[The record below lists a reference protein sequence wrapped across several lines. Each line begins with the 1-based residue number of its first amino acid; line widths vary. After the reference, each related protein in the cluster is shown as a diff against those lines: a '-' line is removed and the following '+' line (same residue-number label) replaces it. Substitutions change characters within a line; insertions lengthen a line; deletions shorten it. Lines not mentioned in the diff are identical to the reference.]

1 MKCEIIKDLIPLA
14 AEGLCSEESE
24 KEIAEHIRTCEN
36 CRLIYEK
43 APETTSEALPIP
55 DEKET
60 FKKVSRTF
68 KKLTLKSGITA
79 VMLIAVLAVLGWLTY
94 GQIAKYDG
102 AVSFETI
109 VQSFEV
115 RRIAKY
121 IANGDFDSYVNSISN
136 ENYGNLSFETVNI
149 LKEQDK
155 KNLAEAYLSAYG
167 DKEVKSISVKSSY
180 SLAAASSPDYKA
192 AIRNNI
198 RIKFKD
204 GRIFETDLFKNSDGK
219 YICSEGFVSNSFLIE
234 SDRMTSSEQEFHNA
248 LSHTNHCDILYAKV
262 FEDAITSRNTMK
274 TYTGMF
280 HEQYIDD
287 VTAGKNTFSK
297 MGFDITNAYC
307 SDYRFDALE
316 NKLYYDLTL
325 LAEDGKGT
333 AVMTSRIYYDYMGLY
348 PPEKDDI
355 TVYTD
360 GCTPELEQFLYNFF
374 G

>member
-24 KEIAEHIRTCEN
+24 NEIAEHIRTCEN

-68 KKLTLKSGITA
+68 RKLTLKSGITA
-79 VMLIAVLAVLGWLTY
+79 VLLIAVLAVLGWLTY
-94 GQIAKYDG
+94 GQIAQYDG

-155 KNLAEAYLSAYG
+155 ESLRSIFVRLRRYG
-167 DKEVKSISVKSSY
+167 SK
-180 SLAAASSPDYKA
+180 
-192 AIRNNI
+192 
-198 RIKFKD
+198 
-204 GRIFETDLFKNSDGK
+204 K
-219 YICSEGFVSNSFLIE
+219 YQ
-234 SDRMTSSEQEFHNA
+234 R
-248 LSHTNHCDILYAKV
+248 
-262 FEDAITSRNTMK
+262 
-274 TYTGMF
+274 
-280 HEQYIDD
+280 
-287 VTAGKNTFSK
+287 
-297 MGFDITNAYC
+297 
-307 SDYRFDALE
+307 
-316 NKLYYDLTL
+316 
-325 LAEDGKGT
+325 
-333 AVMTSRIYYDYMGLY
+333 
-348 PPEKDDI
+348 
-355 TVYTD
+355 
-360 GCTPELEQFLYNFF
+360 
-374 G
+374 